1 MTVSEDSLGHVVIVG
16 GTAHEWAEMSVAQW
30 QERLQVI
37 VEGTAIAHPRWVTL
51 MPHSGPSL
59 SPAEYHSWNVLFD
72 HEVKTQSVTTHGW
85 TRHVFNSDDGVSV
98 VVDPCPNAQTR
109 FASMLEHIRGQEH
122 THSIS
127 EEDLGAT
134 VLAPADVEPDLVVIL
149 GPADRMPTSLVWE
162 LGYSELVFLD
172 LRWSELVASHLEIA
186 VDDFHRRQRRFGGLD
201 S

>member
-1 MTVSEDSLGHVVIVG
+1 MSEDSLGHVVIVG
-16 GTAHEWAEMSVAQW
+16 GTAHEWADMSATEW
-30 QERLQVI
+30 KDRLRVLI
-37 VEGTAIAHPRWVTL
+37 EGTAVAHPRWITL

-59 SPAEYHSWNVLFD
+59 SLSECDAWNVLFEHD
-72 HEVKTQSVTTHGW
+72 VKTQAVTTHGW
-85 TRHVFNSDDGVSV
+85 TRHVFDSDAGVSV
-98 VVDPCPNAQTR
+98 VIDPCPNAQTR
-109 FASMLEHIRGQEH
+109 FTSILEHVR
-122 THSIS
+122 THGPGKFAS
-127 EEDLGAT
+127 ENDLGRA

-172 LRWSELVASHLEIA
+172 LHWGDLVASHLEIA